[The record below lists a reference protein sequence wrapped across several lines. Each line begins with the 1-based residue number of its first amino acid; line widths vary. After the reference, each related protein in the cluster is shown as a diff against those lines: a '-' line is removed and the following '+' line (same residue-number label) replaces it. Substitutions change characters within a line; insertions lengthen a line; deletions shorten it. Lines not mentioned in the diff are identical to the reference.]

1 MIINVS
7 TLLGEPLGSSRH
19 YRPVGEPVSVP
30 ADGYARTVSGDVHL
44 IRSLRGVL
52 VSARLDFEIEVE
64 CARCART
71 FPLPVTVNFDEEY
84 VHREDP
90 HATARGRTVDA
101 DDFLIDERRHLD
113 LSEAVRQYEQSA
125 LPLVPL
131 CRPDCRGLCPVCGSD
146 LNEAACGCRTGPV
159 DERWGALGA
168 LAERLRTK
176 EDGNGGS
183 KA

>member
-19 YRPVGEPVSVP
+19 YRPIGEPVSVP
-30 ADGYARTVSGDVHL
+30 SAGYARTVSGDVHL
-44 IRSLRGVL
+44 IRSQRGVL
-52 VSARLDFEIEVE
+52 VSAQLEYEIEAE
-64 CARCART
+64 CARCAQT
-71 FPLPVTVNFDEEY
+71 FRLPVAVAFDEEY
-84 VHREDP
+84 VYPEDP
-90 HATARGRTVDA
+90 HATARGRSVDA
-101 DDFLIDERRHLD
+101 DDFVIDERRHLD

-125 LPLVPL
+125 LPLLPL

-146 LNEAACGCRTGPV
+146 LNEAACACQVGPV

-176 EDGNGGS
+176 EDGDGGS
-183 KA
+183 EA